1 LIVEHVVSHLIE
13 CVPATA
19 RTNKKTRCQQE
30 NERGQ
35 EVIFSITIRTIT
47 V

>member
-1 LIVEHVVSHLIE
+1 MVCRLLEGVAGYVENE
-13 CVPATA
+13 
-19 RTNKKTRCQQE
+19 RKTRCQQE

-35 EVIFSITIRTIT
+35 EVIFSMTIRTIT